1 MTVGITN
8 NDDAPLAAV
17 CERAVVLDTGPEV
30 ISGSTRMKAG
40 TAQKIA
46 LNTLSSSLMVRMH
59 KVHGNLMVDLRATN
73 AKLQRRALALTV
85 RVSGAS
91 EAEARAALAACGGQV
106 KVALVM
112 LGARVDAAEAERR
125 LEAAQGHLRAALPG
139 APPGDGVSSAQPR
152 P

>member
-1 MTVGITN
+1 MANPDGRP
-8 NDDAPLAAV
+8 A
-17 CERAVVLDTGPEV
+17 R
-30 ISGSTRMKAG
+30 
-40 TAQKIA
+40 
-46 LNTLSSSLMVRMH
+46 H
-59 KVHGNLMVDLRATN
+59 
-73 AKLQRRALALTV
+73 QRSAFR
-85 RVSGAS
+85 RRSRCVSGAG

-139 APPGDGVSSAQPR
+139 APPGDGVRPLQPR